1 MVFHNLEL
9 REMYITN
16 IMARLETI
24 GQFFHV
30 YYLETFPFIVFF
42 IHNPFAYCFCF
53 IITSVLIS
61 SLEKYYDEVFFN

>member
-16 IMARLETI
+16 IMACLETI
-24 GQFFHV
+24 GQFLHV
-30 YYLETFPFIVFF
+30 CYLETFPFIVFF
-42 IHNPFAYCFCF
+42 SRNPFAYFFFF

-61 SLEKYYDEVFFN
+61 SLEKYFDEVFFN